1 MSGKSHRIETWL
13 SATILLV
20 AIGCLAQAPQAPTDS
35 PGSPPSGSNPQA
47 ASNANA
53 RDLFEAAAARIRNGQ
68 YSSAVPL
75 LRQAVA
81 LAPQVASLHHYLG
94 YALWKLDQTHE
105 AEREFQKA
113 HQLDPTDA
121 YTCYFLA
128 RIAQSSGDM
137 DHSILFY
144 EKVLQLGP
152 AIYDTNQRLG
162 QEYFDKG
169 SFNKA
174 RIRIESALQQTP
186 WDGSLYYQLGKV
198 DQKTGRSAQAK
209 AEFSAAERLKRKD
222 QATIQRLVE
231 LSDAVSNNKA
241 DAAHQLRDEFL
252 RQSSQDP
259 EVLDAVGVLLGRGGF
274 YDDALEPLERSVKL
288 APDSY
293 ESHYNLGLTLLRLNR
308 YQEAERELRQALN
321 IEPAS
326 FEANSALAVLDVSQ
340 DRNLDAIERLRVAD
354 QAWPGD
360 AKILALLGQQYLE
373 GHYVEDAA
381 RCFKEAIRLRPDDP
395 KLRYLLIEAYEDQH
409 DYDRALKLAQE
420 TAQQFPDAARADF
433 EVGMQLAN
441 LARYEEARPYAE
453 RALQKDATLVE
464 AYNLLADIDSRRGDY
479 QSALNRYQK
488 ARELDAKNAT
498 ALRGIGDSL
507 IRLKRLPEALTELQ
521 QAVAVQPQ
529 SAGLYYSLMQ
539 VYTRLGEHAEA
550 EEAAANYQK
559 LHALE
564 DAQRQAQNPRR
575 FPSGG
580 VTGPD

>member
-1 MSGKSHRIETWL
+1 MSGKWDRIWTW
-13 SATILLV
+13 SGVAILLV
-20 AIGCLAQAPQAPTDS
+20 AICCQAHAFQNGADS
-35 PGSPPSGSNPQA
+35 SQTAHPSEQSGSNPQA
-47 ASNANA
+47 VSNANA

-94 YALWKLDQTHE
+94 YALWKLNQTHE

-113 HQLDPTDA
+113 HQLEPTA
-121 YTCYFLA
+121 PYTCYFLA
-128 RIAQSSGDM
+128 RIAQSSGDI
-137 DHSILFY
+137 DRSISLY

-162 QEYFDKG
+162 QAYFDKG
-169 SFNKA
+169 SFGKA

-186 WDGSLYYQLGKV
+186 WDGSLYYQLGKI
-198 DQKTGRSAQAK
+198 DQKTGRPGQAK

-231 LSDAVSNNKA
+231 LSEAVSNSQA

-252 RQSSQDP
+252 RESSQDP
-259 EVLDAVGVLLGRGGF
+259 EVLDAVGVLLGRGG
-274 YDDALEPLERSVKL
+274 YYADALDPLSQSVNL

-293 ESHYNLGLTLLRLNR
+293 ESHYNLGLTLLKLNR
-308 YQEAERELRQALN
+308 YPEAEVQLRQALN
-321 IEPAS
+321 LEPAS
-326 FEANSALAVLDVSQ
+326 FEANSVLAVLYVNQ
-340 DRNLDAIERLRVAD
+340 NRNLEAIERLRAAD
-354 QAWPGD
+354 EAWPGD
-360 AKILALLGQQYLE
+360 AKVLALLGQQYLQ
-373 GHYVEDAA
+373 GHYVEDAE
-381 RCFKEAIRLRPDDP
+381 RCLAEAIRLRPDDP

-420 TAQQFPDAARADF
+420 TAQQFPSAARADF

-453 RALQKDATLVE
+453 RALQKDTRLVE

-479 QSALNRYQK
+479 QSALDQYQK
-488 ARELDAKNAT
+488 ARELDTKNTT

-539 VYTRLGEHAEA
+539 VYTRMGRHAEA
-550 EEAAANYQK
+550 EEAAASYQK

-564 DAQRQAQNPRR
+564 DVQRQVETPRK
-575 FPSGG
+575 FSLPSK
-580 VTGPD
+580 